1 MEFTSLRYAEVVVA
15 APVGRVDHSTA
26 GSLEQALLPLLEPST
41 GAAPAIVLD
50 FSGVHYI
57 SSAGLRVLM
66 IAAKKMQARKAALGV
81 ASLQP
86 MVQAIFEAT
95 RWDQVVDVFPSVR
108 AALRTM
114 SGTALAAWETA
125 AGPGTT

>member
-1 MEFTSLRYAEVVVA
+1 MEFSSLRYADVVVA
-15 APVGRVDHSTA
+15 SPVGRVDYSTA
-26 GSLEQALLPLLEPST
+26 GGLEQALLPLLEASAD
-41 GAAPAIVLD
+41 AAPAIVLD

-66 IAAKKMQARKAALGV
+66 IAAKKMQARQAAIGV
-81 ASLQP
+81 AALQP

-108 AALRTM
+108 AALHKM
-114 SGTALAAWETA
+114 SATALAAWEGA
-125 AGPGTT
+125 AKSTTR

>member
-1 MEFTSLRYAEVVVA
+1 MEFTSQRFADVLVA
-15 APVGRVDHSTA
+15 APAGRVDHSTA
-26 GSLEQALLPLLEPST
+26 GGLEQALLPLLAPSAD
-41 GAAPAIVLD
+41 AAPAVLLD
-50 FSGVHYI
+50 FSGVDYI

-66 IAAKKMQARKAALGV
+66 IAAKTMQARKAALGV
-81 ASLQP
+81 AALQP

-108 AALRTM
+108 TGLTTM

-125 AGPGTT
+125 AGSATQ

>member
-1 MEFTSLRYAEVVVA
+1 MEFTSLRFADVVVA
-15 APVGRVDHSTA
+15 SPVGRVDYTTA
-26 GSLEQALLPLLEPST
+26 GGLEQALLPLLEPSA

-50 FSGVHYI
+50 FSGVPYI

-66 IAAKKMQARKAALGV
+66 IAAKKMQEREAALGV
-81 ASLQP
+81 AALQP
-86 MVQAIFEAT
+86 MVEAIFDAT

-114 SGTALAAWETA
+114 SETALAAWEVA
-125 AGPGTT
+125 AETGSQ